1 MIIKTLLSSSIK
13 TTKSS
18 LILENEN
25 KTNKIHVLIRQ
36 RIPSIDQVL
45 KATKTNGSESKQNT
59 THPSSRIQKLI
70 SSQLYPNIKLML

>member
-1 MIIKTLLSSSIK
+1 MMIKTLLSSSIK

-25 KTNKIHVLIRQ
+25 KTNKILIRQ

-45 KATKTNGSESKQNT
+45 KTTKTNGSESKQNT

-70 SSQLYPNIKLML
+70 SSQLYPNIKLMLL